1 MVCSQSALTMPITN
15 HQSKNLTHRPLAHIF
30 KRVPTVNPYLSP
42 FQPFII
48 KKFNQL
54 TSTLPIYAHLHSH
67 FIIRSDTTL
76 KMVVYCHK

>member
-30 KRVPTVNPYLSP
+30 KRVPTANPYLSP

-54 TSTLPIYAHLHSH
+54 TSTLAHICSPSLSLHYQ
-67 FIIRSDTTL
+67 IRYHIKNGSIL
-76 KMVVYCHK
+76 S